1 MKVALKLGM
10 VLAVGLTLAGCHPFR
25 ALKSKALSCHKQQP
39 YMAATSVPP
48 LKIPPGLEQ
57 PDSTNALH
65 VPDLKEPEPPKR
77 SGRDPC
83 LDEPPPFKAL
93 KPVTPQA

>member
-10 VLAVGLTLAGCHPFR
+10 VLTVGLALAGCHPIR
-25 ALKSKALSCHKQQP
+25 ALKTRALSCHNKQP

-48 LKIPPGLEQ
+48 LKIPPGLDQ

-65 VPDLKEPEPPKR
+65 VPDLKEPAPPKR

-83 LDEPPPFKAL
+83 LDEPPPFKVV

>member
-10 VLAVGLTLAGCHPFR
+10 VLAVGLALAGCHPIR
-25 ALKSKALSCHKQQP
+25 ALKTRALSCHNKQP

-48 LKIPPGLEQ
+48 LKIPPGLDQ

-65 VPDLKEPEPPKR
+65 VPDLKEPAPPKR

-83 LDEPPPFKAL
+83 LDEPPPFKVV